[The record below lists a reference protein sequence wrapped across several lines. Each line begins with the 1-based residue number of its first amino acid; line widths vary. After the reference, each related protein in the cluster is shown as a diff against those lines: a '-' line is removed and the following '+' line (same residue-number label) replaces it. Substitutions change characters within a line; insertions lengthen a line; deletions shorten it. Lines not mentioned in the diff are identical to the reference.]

1 MLTYTYVS
9 KGKFEL
15 MEKPKPVLM
24 HERDAIVK
32 VTLASICSSDLHIKH
47 GSVPRAVP
55 GITVGHE
62 MVGIVE
68 AVGSKVTHV
77 KPGDRVT
84 VNVETFCGECFF
96 CKKGYVNNCTDK
108 NGGWA
113 LGCRIDGGQAEYV
126 RVPFADQGLNKIPE
140 GVTDRQALLVGD
152 VLATGYWAARISEI
166 TEEDTVLIIG
176 AGPTGICTLL
186 SVMLKNPA
194 KIIICEK
201 DETRIRF
208 INEHYPEILTV
219 SPEDCKEFVK
229 TNSEHG
235 GADAVLEVAG
245 AESTFKLAWECARPN
260 AAKIIICEKDETRIR
275 FINEH
280 YPEILTVSPE
290 DCKEFVKTNSE
301 HGGADAVLEVA
312 GAESTFK
319 LAWECARPNAI
330 VAVVALY
337 DKAQMLP
344 LPDMYG
350 KNLTFKTGGV
360 DGCDCEEIL
369 KLISEGKINT
379 EPLITH
385 TYPLNRIEEAYELFE
400 NKRDGVIKVAVEC

>member
-1 MLTYTYVS
+1 MYYMDREGHRTKKTTSQDKFLKFVYTHTATR
-9 KGKFEL
+9 
-15 MEKPKPVLM
+15 VLM
-24 HERDAIVK
+24 RPFLLPAVSRLGGKLLNTK
-32 VTLASICSSDLHIKH
+32 VSAVFAGLFARTH
-47 GSVPRAVP
+47 G
-55 GITVGHE
+55 
-62 MVGIVE
+62 
-68 AVGSKVTHV
+68 
-77 KPGDRVT
+77 
-84 VNVETFCGECFF
+84 
-96 CKKGYVNNCTDK
+96 
-108 NGGWA
+108 
-113 LGCRIDGGQAEYV
+113 ID
-126 RVPFADQGLNKIPE
+126 LNKYEKQKFDSYNDFFTRKIKAEERP
-140 GVTDRQALLVGD
+140 VNK
-152 VLATGYWAARISEI
+152 
-166 TEEDTVLIIG
+166 EDTVLIIG

-186 SVMLKNPA
+186 SVMLKNP
-194 KIIICEK
+194 
-201 DETRIRF
+201 
-208 INEHYPEILTV
+208 
-219 SPEDCKEFVK
+219 
-229 TNSEHG
+229 
-235 GADAVLEVAG
+235 
-245 AESTFKLAWECARPN
+245 
-260 AAKIIICEKDETRIR
+260 AKIIICEKDETRIR

>member
-1 MLTYTYVS
+1 
-9 KGKFEL
+9 
-15 MEKPKPVLM
+15 
-24 HERDAIVK
+24 
-32 VTLASICSSDLHIKH
+32 
-47 GSVPRAVP
+47 
-55 GITVGHE
+55 
-62 MVGIVE
+62 
-68 AVGSKVTHV
+68 
-77 KPGDRVT
+77 
-84 VNVETFCGECFF
+84 
-96 CKKGYVNNCTDK
+96 
-108 NGGWA
+108 
-113 LGCRIDGGQAEYV
+113 
-126 RVPFADQGLNKIPE
+126 
-140 GVTDRQALLVGD
+140 
-152 VLATGYWAARISEI
+152 
-166 TEEDTVLIIG
+166 
-176 AGPTGICTLL
+176 
-186 SVMLKNPA
+186 MLKNPA

-208 INEHYPEILTV
+208 INEHYPETLTV

-229 TNSEHG
+229 
-235 GADAVLEVAG
+235 A
-245 AESTFKLAWECARPN
+245 
-260 AAKIIICEKDETRIR
+260 
-275 FINEH
+275 
-280 YPEILTVSPE
+280 
-290 DCKEFVKTNSE
+290 NSE

-330 VAVVALY
+330 VTVVALY